1 MDDTT
6 LLEVQPDGAIL
17 LPAALREELGIMPG
31 DAVMWERAGGGI
43 LIRAID
49 PASAATG
56 ADNGDE
62 EQTAEERQAAAL
74 LADAV
79 SEDEYA
85 RAVAE
90 VRGMGLDPET
100 VTRSAAGE

>member
-17 LPAALREELGIMPG
+17 LPAALREELGLMPG
-31 DAVMWERAGGGI
+31 DAVMWERAGGGV
-43 LIRAID
+43 LLRAVD
-49 PASAATG
+49 PTAAATG
-56 ADNGDE
+56 AGDGDE
-62 EQTAEERQAAAL
+62 EHTPEERQAAAL

-90 VRGMGLDPET
+90 VRGMGLDPDT
-100 VTRSAAGE
+100 VTRGAASE